1 MCPEQTRILCK
12 FRLPN
17 LRGRSFN
24 DFFRGP
30 RNRKAKCQ
38 NMRLER
44 GRRLKFQFEKLKS
57 NVKKDGSNRQKI
69 QQTALEKWPPFY
81 DQSTRNVLYNSSKS
95 GNFERGDTF
104 SSHYNALSLFITSSA
119 NCVVAVFAIL
129 KELEKVDFDLE
140 KCTIRST
147 IRAFKPKKK
156 KKEKKKVNIKI
167 SDI

>member
-1 MCPEQTRILCK
+1 MFTIVDPPKAGHFRHIKIHCRKSFQPIAIKIGISMCPEQTRIAWQ

-38 NMRLER
+38 NNRLER
-44 GRRLKFQFEKLKS
+44 GRRLKFQFEKLKY

-95 GNFERGDTF
+95 GNSERGATF
-104 SSHYNALSLFITSSA
+104 SSHSTALHLYS
-119 NCVVAVFAIL
+119 
-129 KELEKVDFDLE
+129 
-140 KCTIRST
+140 
-147 IRAFKPKKK
+147 
-156 KKEKKKVNIKI
+156 
-167 SDI
+167 

>member
-1 MCPEQTRILCK
+1 MCPQQTRIAWQ

-38 NMRLER
+38 IYRLER
-44 GRRLKFQFEKLKS
+44 GRRLKFQFEKLKY

-104 SSHYNALSLFITSSA
+104 SSHYKALSLFITSSA

-147 IRAFKPKKK
+147 IRAVKQKKNKKK
-156 KKEKKKVNIKI
+156 K
-167 SDI
+167 S